1 MKTRILV
8 LASCLL
14 AFASQAQESTKELW
28 TWRDAN
34 GVVHFS
40 DTPGPGATRVD
51 LVVPGAPSGGAT
63 APARATASTVAKPPA
78 APGTTYN
85 RLEIWQP
92 ENGAS
97 FFEADAAV
105 SLRIRSEPQLS
116 PGDRLLTYL
125 DGKLL
130 PGENA
135 LEQTLTGLDRGVHS
149 ASSVILARDGT
160 EKIRSAP
167 VVFHMKPPTASNP
180 RNQGPALRPAPPKPA
195 PRPAAPRGG

>member
-40 DTPGPGATRVD
+40 DTPGPGAKRVD
-51 LVVPGAPSGGAT
+51 LVVTGPASGGAT
-63 APARATASTVAKPPA
+63 APPAATASAGAQPPA

-85 RLEIWQP
+85 LLEIWQP

-97 FFEADAAV
+97 FFDADATV
-105 SLRIRSEPQLS
+105 GVRIRSEPALAE
-116 PGDRLLTYL
+116 GDTLRLFL
-125 DGKLL
+125 DGIRVEGADNLL
-130 PGENA
+130 DYTFQN
-135 LEQTLTGLDRGVHS
+135 LERGTHS
-149 ASSVILARDGT
+149 ITATIRDAKGV
-160 EKIRSAP
+160 EKIRSQP
-167 VVFHMKPPTASNP
+167 VVFYMKQNTII
-180 RNQGPALRPAPPKPA
+180 A
-195 PRPAAPRGG
+195 PRAVGPGVRPVPRPTPRGG